1 MKFSCSRRRAFTLI
15 ELLVVIAIIA
25 ILVAILLPAVQQA
38 REAARRASCK
48 NNLKQFGLALHNYHG
63 THSLFPSLS
72 AKKFNAGNPSWGL
85 QAWEGHS
92 VHTMLLPYMEENAIY
107 DQIDF
112 DLSAG
117 EAPNTDLQRLSIPS
131 FLCPS
136 DTAYRGPNTWGGG
149 VYAGTN
155 YLASTGTNLSYA
167 VNAGVQTGHFNFDT
181 PVGMRDLIDGSSQII
196 CFAERTKGDATNTR
210 FGPGD
215 SGKAIPRSALDP
227 WRNTS
232 RWTATEIEN
241 MVATACPGFTPEAIP
256 ASITGVNTYSIGGQS
271 WMRGANAFMMFNTV
285 QVPNGDV
292 PDCISGGGLTDGPGL
307 VTAKSRHTGGVHV
320 LMGDGRVT
328 FLGSA
333 IDLQTYQRLG
343 DIGDGEL
350 VGEY

>member
-1 MKFSCSRRRAFTLI
+1 MKFSCARRRAFTLI

-63 THSLFPSLS
+63 THSLFPSLA
-72 AKKFNAGNPSWGL
+72 AKKANAANPSWGA

-136 DTAYRGPNTWGGG
+136 DIKYSGPDTWSGGSF
-149 VYAGTN
+149 AGTN
-155 YLASTGTNLSYA
+155 YVASTGTNLSYA
-167 VNAGVQTGHFNFDT
+167 VNAGVQSGHFNFDT
-181 PVGMRDLIDGSSQII
+181 SVGMRDLIDGSSQVIA
-196 CFAERTKGDATNTR
+196 FSERTKGDANNNR
-210 FGPGD
+210 FGAGD
-215 SGKAIPRSALDP
+215 AGKADPRSALDP

-232 RWTATEIEN
+232 SWTALEIEN
-241 MVATACPGFTPEAIP
+241 MVSTACRGFTPTSLP
-256 ASITGVNTYSIGGQS
+256 TPTGANTYSIGGQS

-285 QVPNGDV
+285 QVPNGEV

-307 VTAKSRHTGGVHV
+307 VTARSRHTGGVHV
-320 LMGDGRVT
+320 LMGDGRIT

-343 DIGDGEL
+343 DIADGEL